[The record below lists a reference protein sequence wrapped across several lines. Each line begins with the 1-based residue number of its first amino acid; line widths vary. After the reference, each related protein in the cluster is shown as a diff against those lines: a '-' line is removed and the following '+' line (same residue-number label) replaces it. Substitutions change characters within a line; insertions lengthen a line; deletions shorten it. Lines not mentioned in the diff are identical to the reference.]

1 MLACFRELSQAKET
15 YDAACQALDEADAAE
30 IQAKGALRDGQLLE
44 QQERDNLLE
53 AVARWQDSSQ
63 ELRLSTEELPSLKR
77 MVVQYRS
84 PADWAEVSRFVG
96 SRYLER
102 LGGLQGEKNKEELQL
117 KELRRAREEIRKT
130 LTLLR
135 GQPEPIPPRR
145 EQIQATRV
153 QLMMRGIPHAAFYEV
168 VDFAPELGQSQRD
181 LLEAQLADA
190 GF

>member
-1 MLACFRELSQAKET
+1 MPGRCAKGPPGRKATAFPLPFSRGKKHIGRVLACFRELSQAKET

-84 PADWAEVSRFVG
+84 PADWAQRSAALSVPATWSVSAG
-96 SRYLER
+96 C
-102 LGGLQGEKNKEELQL
+102 
-117 KELRRAREEIRKT
+117 RARKT
-130 LTLLR
+130 KR
-135 GQPEPIPPRR
+135 
-145 EQIQATRV
+145 
-153 QLMMRGIPHAAFYEV
+153 
-168 VDFAPELGQSQRD
+168 SSN
-181 LLEAQLADA
+181 
-190 GF
+190 

>member
-1 MLACFRELSQAKET
+1 M
-15 YDAACQALDEADAAE
+15 
-30 IQAKGALRDGQLLE
+30 RDGQLLE

-102 LGGLQGEKNKEELQL
+102 LGRLQGEKNKEELQL
-117 KELRRAREEIRKT
+117 KELRRAREEIRK
-130 LTLLR
+130 
-135 GQPEPIPPRR
+135 P
-145 EQIQATRV
+145 
-153 QLMMRGIPHAAFYEV
+153 
-168 VDFAPELGQSQRD
+168 
-181 LLEAQLADA
+181 
-190 GF
+190 